1 VLPARAGQR
10 DYRGLQGVGLLILT
24 AAGAVACAES
34 GPQALTACTQSVA
47 VQVTATTRPE
57 VGWTPSCGVHSVTL
71 IQPDTAVFNVPLW
84 SVSGFGSAFGPPL
97 RYGTGPPGTT
107 VVVMTDSLTPGVRYT
122 VYVSRGFRG
131 APAGGT
137 DSLTF
142 TPN

>member
-1 VLPARAGQR
+1 VRR
-10 DYRGLQGVGLLILT
+10 DFWRLHGAGLLIL
-24 AAGAVACAES
+24 AAGGAVACAEP
-34 GPQALTACTQSVA
+34 GPQALAACTQSVV

-71 IQPDTAVFNVPLW
+71 IQPDTAVLNVPLW

-107 VVVMTDSLTPGVRYT
+107 VVVMTDSLTPGVTYT
-122 VYVSRGFRG
+122 VYVGRGFRG